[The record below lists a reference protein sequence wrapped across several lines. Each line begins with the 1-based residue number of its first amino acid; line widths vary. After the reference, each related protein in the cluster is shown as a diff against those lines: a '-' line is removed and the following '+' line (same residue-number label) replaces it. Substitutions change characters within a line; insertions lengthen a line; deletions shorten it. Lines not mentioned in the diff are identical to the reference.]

1 MINLKVSL
9 RKFDITAWIVL
20 AFVFG
25 FSVGVSTGWN
35 WFPDADDWGL
45 IASITPNIFSYVAI
59 TLPWITLLAYS
70 ILRRKFF
77 KDAR

>member
-1 MINLKVSL
+1 MTL
-9 RKFDITAWIVL
+9 RQFEIIAWIIL

-25 FSVGVSTGWN
+25 FSVGVSTGWD

-45 IASITPNIFSYVAI
+45 IANITPSIFSYLALA
-59 TLPWITLLAYS
+59 LPLILLLAYS
-70 ILRRKFF
+70 ISRRKLF

>member
-1 MINLKVSL
+1 MTL
-9 RKFDITAWIVL
+9 RQFDTTVWIIL

-25 FSVGVSTGWN
+25 FSVGVSTGWE
-35 WFPDADDWGL
+35 WFPDPDDWGL
-45 IASITPNIFSYVAI
+45 IATITPNIFSYFAL
-59 TLPWITLLAYS
+59 TFPWVLLLAYS

>member
-1 MINLKVSL
+1 MSV
-9 RKFDITAWIVL
+9 RQFDTAAWIIL

-35 WFPDADDWGL
+35 WFPDPEDWGL
-45 IASITPNIFSYVAI
+45 IANITNNIFSYLAL
-59 TLPWITLLAYS
+59 TMPWILLLAYS
-70 ILRRKFF
+70 ISRRKFF